1 MLSYKREVKRQ
12 TLIVF
17 CKEVIK
23 GTNEDIPR
31 GYMQISLN
39 SDYLNITSLYY
50 AWTDP
55 DHKGEE

>member
-1 MLSYKREVKRQ
+1 MLSYKREVKCQ

-17 CKEVIK
+17 CKEVIQ

-39 SDYLNITSLYY
+39 SDNLNIATLYY
-50 AWTDP
+50 A
-55 DHKGEE
+55 